1 MSESPPTGE
10 AKVRQM
16 VDGIEERMAR
26 FEAST
31 AELRDTTSEIKE
43 AIIGMA
49 AYFRRLGITPT
60 STGQDPRDGTPSYAA
75 SLIAAAE
82 SDIKQDRDELAALV
96 SSPSLSRLNISP
108 PRALPTLATLPQR
121 NSRETSST
129 PGFPTAIQEENITSR
144 RSSAGRSGIRPNI
157 PIRPMPH
164 EAATALSDSTHSRAS
179 QLSVERRGPD
189 DSMHSTARAHKDSL
203 DDELDTTKIN
213 AIDESVIF
221 LSNYIRDADDPD
233 VIIHYTNMMRDQWTR
248 RLVLVKGMKR
258 RARRTQ
264 GLPSE
269 TDSQTKSIQGSVQGK
284 VTHSDTVKDTP
295 KGTHTFRGAPI
306 AWPMEG
312 DDDKDGDDDPDPEDP
327 YGQDYDD
334 PNDFNRG
341 SHRHSRRDSA
351 PPRDQRSS
359 MGKQVIENN
368 HRRRITSTSRYYPK
382 DDDTNSNQVAW
393 LAKSIDGP
401 YAGKHEHLAKCS
413 IKLRDDSAGA
423 FFVFYNFRHCSI

>member
-10 AKVRQM
+10 AKAGRMDRVK
-16 VDGIEERMAR
+16 ERMAR

-31 AELRDTTSEIKE
+31 AELRDTTLEIKE

-49 AYFRRLGITPT
+49 AYFRRLGITTTPADY
-60 STGQDPRDGTPSYAA
+60 DPRDGTPSYAA

-108 PRALPTLATLPQR
+108 PRAPPTLATLPQHNFR
-121 NSRETSST
+121 ATSST

-144 RSSAGRSGIRPNI
+144 RSSAGRSSIRPNM
-157 PIRPMPH
+157 PIRPMPP
-164 EAATALSDSTHSRAS
+164 EAATVLSDSTHSRAS

-189 DSMHSTARAHKDSL
+189 NSMHSTARAHKDNL
-203 DDELDTTKIN
+203 DDELDTTKIK
-213 AIDESVIF
+213 AIDKSVIF

-233 VIIHYTNMMRDQWTR
+233 VIVHYTNMMRDQWTR

-258 RARRTQ
+258 RTRQTQ

-269 TDSQTKSIQGSVQGK
+269 TNSQAMSAQGSVQGK
-284 VTHSDTVKDTP
+284 VTQPDKAKDTP

-306 AWPMEG
+306 DWPMDG
-312 DDDKDGDDDPDPEDP
+312 DDDKDEDDDPDPKDP

-341 SHRHSRRDSA
+341 SHQHPRHSSA
-351 PPRDQRSS
+351 PPRDQQST

-368 HRRRITSTSRYYPK
+368 IRRRITSTSCYYPK
-382 DDDTNSNQVAW
+382 DDGTNLNQVAW

-401 YAGKHEHLAKCS
+401 YAGKHERLAKCL
-413 IKLRDDSAGA
+413 IKLRDVSAGA
-423 FFVFYNFRHCSI
+423 FFVFYNSL